1 VPMVMA
7 VDEVTVR
14 IAESVRST
22 ISILATGKVPTTG
35 WSGGS
40 LVRRASPAP
49 PPDGILEFE
58 FSANAPASTGLVL
71 QVITPINAHLELP
84 DVDIANFWAP
94 GARLVG
100 IRVAAANNAKTVEIV
115 PHDEAV
121 ELSRKSS
128 PRAVAIVV
136 PDTPAALGFEVDIKP
151 MFRPRDVNAMRA
163 AAGFDLHNYEDV
175 KSRAALISE
184 RLKDDM
190 PCDGLWPPE
199 DIKKFDDWIA
209 AQMPA

>member
-1 VPMVMA
+1 MPMVMA
-7 VDEVTVR
+7 VDEVAVQ
-14 IAESVRST
+14 IAGSVRST

-40 LVRRASPAP
+40 LVRRPSPVS
-49 PPDGILEFE
+49 PPDGILEFD
-58 FSANAPASTGLVL
+58 FSATAPAASDLVL
-71 QVITPINAHLELP
+71 QVITPINAHLELA

-94 GARLVG
+94 GVRLAG
-100 IRVAAANNAKTVEIV
+100 IRVAAANNSKTVEIV
-115 PHDEAV
+115 PRDEAI

-128 PRAVAIVV
+128 PRAVATVV
-136 PDTPAALGFEVDIKP
+136 PDKPAALSFEADIKP

-175 KSRAALISE
+175 RSRAALISE

>member
-1 VPMVMA
+1 MPIVMA
-7 VDEVTVR
+7 VDEVAVR
-14 IAESVRST
+14 IAGSVRST

-40 LVRRASPAP
+40 LVRRVSPAP
-49 PPDGILEFE
+49 PADGILAFD
-58 FSANAPASTGLVL
+58 FSATAPSGLVL

-94 GARLVG
+94 GSRLVG

-115 PHDEAV
+115 SRDEAI
-121 ELSRKSS
+121 ELGRKMS
-128 PRAVAIVV
+128 PRAVATIV
-136 PDTPAALGFEVDIKP
+136 PDTPAALSFEADIKP

-163 AAGFDLHNYEDV
+163 AASFDLHAYEDV
-175 KSRAALISE
+175 KARAALISE

-199 DIKKFDDWIA
+199 DVKKFDDWIA